1 MCQGLEKSHS
11 CLSSSP
17 VKCLKI
23 LKFGETNDDDDMEIE
38 MEQIKNFLE
47 KMPNLEQLIIY
58 YESSIDNDLVRVSS
72 QLQEVPTVASLKCK
86 IQVIS
91 DNLSLSSTLPIS
103 LSMENGFHL

>member
-1 MCQGLEKSHS
+1 M
-11 CLSSSP
+11 
-17 VKCLKI
+17 
-23 LKFGETNDDDDMEIE
+23 KFGETNDDDDMKIE

-58 YESSIDNDLVRVSS
+58 YNTSVDNDLVEVSS
-72 QLQEVPTVASLKCK
+72 QLQMVPAAASPKCK

-103 LSMENGFHL
+103 LSMN